1 MTVIPHGPVY
11 EFQWQ
16 SGSSS
21 FSGVGI
27 QQGSNTAAGYDQS
40 MQGRPCGVAL
50 FSMAGDG
57 SLNAV
62 WGMYGQDAAGSESWG
77 KL

>member
-1 MTVIPHGPVY
+1 MFYTEAV
-11 EFQWQ
+11 E
-16 SGSSS
+16 
-21 FSGVGI
+21 VGRP
-27 QQGSNTAAGYDQS
+27 AQS